1 MRAVLVNG
9 LLPFVV
15 AGLVTGSLYGLAAS
29 GLVLTYKTSG
39 IFNFAHGAIGAGS
52 AFLFYELRDRQH
64 VPWPLA
70 MVTAVFVLAPVA
82 GVGLSAIAGRLAAAS
97 TVRRVVA
104 TIGILLIVQGSIQL
118 HYGIAPLPLSSSFS
132 TNTLSVFGTRVGYDQ
147 VISASIAVAALVLLE
162 QLFRRTRLGLEMRA
176 VVDNGQLLDLAG
188 GVPRRVRALSWM
200 IGSCFAALGG
210 VLFAPTVGLDAVLLT
225 LLVVQAIGAA
235 AIGRFNS
242 LGTTFAGGLLIGVVQ
257 FLLRSPDVNLTL
269 PFLRSLRG
277 LDQSVPFL
285 ILFGLLLVS
294 RRGTFAEATF
304 LRAPRATRRLSLP
317 GRLIA
322 GVLALAAVVLLPVWQ
337 PSRAPVLILAA
348 VFVTIFA
355 SLYLLVEVSG
365 QVSLCQTAFVA
376 VGAASF
382 SHLTAGTG
390 LPWLVGVAVAALIAV
405 PVGALVALPA
415 IRLAG
420 VFLALATLGFGV
432 LMEQM
437 AYNRGFM
444 FGELGRRTGQRP
456 AVLGLDTDG
465 GYFYLC
471 VGFAALSIGLVVVIR
486 RSRLG
491 RLLNALADSPTALVT
506 HGSNVNVTRLLVFCI
521 AAAMAAVGGALSVG
535 VVGTVSSVGVSPT
548 ALVSFNS
555 LLWLAAL
562 SFSGR
567 HVVVAPV
574 VAAAALV
581 VLPSLFTSP
590 DVPQYLTIGFGLLAL
605 ASASSS
611 EDLARWF
618 ATQRGQSQARLTHS
632 PVRSRSAGVVA
643 APAVRGA

>member
-1 MRAVLVNG
+1 MNG

-64 VPWPLA
+64 LPWPLA
-70 MVTAVFVLAPVA
+70 MMIAVFVLAPLA
-82 GVGLSAIAGRLAAAS
+82 GVALSGVAGRLAAAS

-104 TIGILLIVQGSIQL
+104 TVGILLLVQGSIQL
-118 HYGIAPLPLSSSFS
+118 RYGIAPLPLSSSFS
-132 TNTLSVFGTRVGYDQ
+132 TKTVAVFGTRVGHDQ
-147 VISASIAVAALVLLE
+147 MISASIAVAALVLLD

-176 VVDNGQLLDLAG
+176 VVDNDQLLDLAG

-200 IGSCFAALGG
+200 IGACFAALSG
-210 VLFAPTVGLDAVLLT
+210 VLFAPTVGLDSVLLT

-235 AIGRFNS
+235 AIGRFNN
-242 LGTTFAGGLLIGVVQ
+242 LGLTFAGGLLIGVIQ
-257 FLLRSPDVNLTL
+257 FLLRSPDVNQAL

-294 RRGTFAEATF
+294 RRGTFAAATF
-304 LRAPRATRRLSLP
+304 LRAPRAT
-317 GRLIA
+317 GRLPLSGRLTG
-322 GVLALAAVVLLPVWQ
+322 GVLALSGVVLLPVWQ
-337 PSRAPVLILAA
+337 PSRAPVFILAA

-365 QVSLCQTAFVA
+365 QISLCQTAFVA
-376 VGAASF
+376 VGAAAF
-382 SHLTAGTG
+382 SHLTVDAG
-390 LPWLVGVAVAALIAV
+390 LPWLVGVAAAALIAV
-405 PVGALVALPA
+405 PVGMLVALPA

-437 AYNRGFM
+437 AYNQPFM

-456 AVLGLDTDG
+456 AMLGLDSDR

-471 VGFAALSIGLVVVIR
+471 VGFAVLAISIVVLIR

-491 RLLNALADSPTALVT
+491 RLLNALADSPTALIT

-548 ALVSFNS
+548 ALISFNS

-567 HVVVAPV
+567 NVIAAPV
-574 VAAAALV
+574 LTAVGLV
-581 VLPSLFTSP
+581 VMPSLFTSP
-590 DVPQYLTIGFGLLAL
+590 DVPQYLTIGFGAMAL
-605 ASASSS
+605 VSALSA
-611 EDLARWF
+611 EDLSRWF
-618 ATQRGQSQARLTHS
+618 VARRGQSQARLTRS
-632 PVRSRSAGVVA
+632 PVRERSTAATAVPEVLGV
-643 APAVRGA
+643 

>member
-1 MRAVLVNG
+1 MNG
-9 LLPFVV
+9 LLPFIV

-52 AFLFYELRDRQH
+52 AFLFYELRDRQQL
-64 VPWPLA
+64 PWPVA
-70 MVTAVFVLAPVA
+70 MILAVFVLAPLA
-82 GVGLSAIAGRLAAAS
+82 GVVLSGIAGRLAAAS

-104 TIGILLIVQGSIQL
+104 TVGILLLVQGSIQL
-118 HYGIAPLPLSSSFS
+118 HYGIAPLPLSSSFP
-132 TNTLSVFGTRVGYDQ
+132 TDTVGVFGTRVGYDQ
-147 VISASIAVAALVLLE
+147 IISATVAVCALVLLD

-176 VVDNGQLLDLAG
+176 VVDNDQLLDLAG

-200 IGSCFAALGG
+200 IGASFAALSG
-210 VLFAPTVGLDAVLLT
+210 VLFAPTVGLDSVLLT

-235 AIGRFNS
+235 AIGRFNH
-242 LGTTFAGGLLIGVVQ
+242 LGATFAGGLLIGVLQ
-257 FLLRSPDVNLTL
+257 ALLRAPDVNQAL

-277 LDQSVPFL
+277 LDQSVSFL
-285 ILFGLLLVS
+285 ILFGLLLVA
-294 RRGTFAEATF
+294 RRGTFAAATF
-304 LRAPRATRRLSLP
+304 RRAPRVTRRLPLP
-317 GRLIA
+317 GRLAA
-322 GVLALAAVVLLPVWQ
+322 GVLALTGIVLLPVWQ

-382 SHLTAGTG
+382 SHLTVDAG

-405 PVGALVALPA
+405 PVGVVVALPA

-437 AYNRGFM
+437 AYNQSFM

-456 AVLGLDTDG
+456 AMLGLDTDR

-471 VGFAALSIGLVVVIR
+471 AGFAVLAIGVVVVIR

-521 AAAMAAVGGALSVG
+521 AAAMASVGGALSVG

-548 ALVSFNS
+548 ALISFNS

-567 HVVVAPV
+567 NVIVAPV
-574 VAAAALV
+574 LAAAGLV

-590 DVPQYLTIGFGLLAL
+590 HVAQYLTIAFGVTAL
-605 ASASSS
+605 ASALSA
-611 EDLARWF
+611 EDLPRWF
-618 ATQRGQSQARLTHS
+618 AAHRAQSRARLRHS
-632 PVRSRSAGVVA
+632 PVRERSTATTIPTPAGPEVLGV
-643 APAVRGA
+643 